1 MNEFWKDI
9 KNYEG
14 LYQVSNLGRV
24 RSLDRI
30 IVYKNGRK
38 RFFEGK
44 VKNNIFNKKRGYYY
58 ITLSNNNKDKVCTF
72 SIHKLV
78 ADNFLGYKEG
88 MVVDHIDNDRKN
100 NNLYNLRFI
109 TQRENLSKRE
119 DSGICYHIRHKKWS
133 AHIWLNNKINHL
145 GYFVDKKDAKN
156 ARLKALKNINN
167 E

>member
-1 MNEFWKDI
+1 MEQEIWKDI
-9 KNYEG
+9 KNFEG

-24 RSLDRI
+24 KSLDRVVI
-30 IVYKNGRK
+30 YKNGRK
-38 RFFEGK
+38 RLFKGK

-58 ITLSNNNKDKVCTF
+58 ITLSKQTKKFTF

-88 MVVDHIDNDRKN
+88 KVVDHIDNDRTN
-100 NNLYNLRFI
+100 NNLSNLRFI

-119 DSGICYHIRHKKWS
+119 DSGICYHIRHKKWT

-145 GYFVDKKDAKN
+145 GYFDNKEDAKQ
-156 ARLKALKNINN
+156 ARLNALKNITN